1 MRRTITMIV
10 VVALVLLVAVA
21 GVAVARVAVAQGRN
35 VHWCPDPY
43 PDTQGGKCRGTQER
57 DDLNG

>member
-10 VVALVLLVAVA
+10 VVALVLL
-21 GVAVARVAVAQGRN
+21 VAVARVAVAQGRN